1 MSNATQPRWRR
12 RKDARPQ
19 EIITAALSSFAERG
33 FAATRL
39 DDIAARAG
47 VTRGTLYLYFSS
59 KEELFKAVVR
69 QFLLPIFA
77 RREEM
82 LAAATGPTPDL
93 LAKFILSFP
102 EAIGSSPV
110 SAIPKLVLSEAG
122 NFPDLARFYVDEV
135 LRRGRRLVRGL
146 LRRGIER
153 GEFRNVDVD
162 QVFYCVVAPLL
173 VTMLWRHSLAPYDKD
188 GPDLPALCRAHVDL
202 LLHGL
207 LKPEAAA

>member
-1 MSNATQPRWRR
+1 MDEPTEPRWRR
-12 RKDARPQ
+12 RKEARPQ
-19 EIITAALSSFAERG
+19 EIIAAALASFAARG

-69 QFLLPIFA
+69 QFLFPIFA
-77 RREEM
+77 QREEM

-102 EAIGSSPV
+102 SAIGGSPV

-153 GEFRNVDVD
+153 GEFRKVDVD

-173 VTMLWRHSLAPYDKD
+173 VTMLWRHSLAPYDND

-207 LKPEAAA
+207 LKEPAT